1 MSLNSCIV
9 AGTVV
14 RSPQV
19 RHTQDNLAITEM
31 LITIPALREGE
42 SPGGL
47 KAVQMGKHA
56 PELPRKAREGDSI
69 ILEGSL
75 RMNMVQ
81 LQSGTKEK
89 RAELRIVRIHSVS
102 AGEGGEIIPAPS
114 KKQPSPPPNSSQL
127 PPPSEFDEDIP
138 F

>member
-42 SPGGL
+42 SP
-47 KAVQMGKHA
+47 A
-56 PELPRKAREGDSI
+56 
-69 ILEGSL
+69 
-75 RMNMVQ
+75 
-81 LQSGTKEK
+81 
-89 RAELRIVRIHSVS
+89 
-102 AGEGGEIIPAPS
+102 
-114 KKQPSPPPNSSQL
+114 
-127 PPPSEFDEDIP
+127 F
-138 F
+138 